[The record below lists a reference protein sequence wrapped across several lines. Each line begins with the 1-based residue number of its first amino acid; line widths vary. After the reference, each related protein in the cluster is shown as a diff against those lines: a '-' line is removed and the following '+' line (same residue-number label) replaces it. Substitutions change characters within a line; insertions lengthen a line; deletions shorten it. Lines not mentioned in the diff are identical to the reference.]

1 MAWAQFTAPGIFT
14 MVTLRHLS
22 SKYGEDVLIFSSL
35 IVAYFVLYLLV
46 Y

>member
-1 MAWAQFTAPGIFT
+1 
-14 MVTLRHLS
+14 MVTLRDLS